1 MMISSGVCGRA
12 GTCHFFFPTMF
23 IRQTGYQVSQCVYGK
38 AGRGVQR
45 GGDWPLSFIFPIS
58 FLASPSFSLI
68 FLSFHFLALPIYTL
82 LPSVV
87 DVSWALTFSL
97 FASHFTRCSSH
108 HFIFNLSVIHRLQS
122 SSSSS
127 SPSTTLSYHHQ
138 HYHHHIL
145 SAKISWSDVETDEEM
160 NKTNL
165 VLACTQVRGPGKGS
179 WGVGTRIGGVSSSSI
194 G

>member
-45 GGDWPLSFIFPIS
+45 WRLAVVLYILYFLPCLSLFLSHLSLVSFPCAAHLYPPALRGGRLLGFDILSFRIS
-58 FLASPSFSLI
+58 FCALFLASFYFSPCPSSI
-68 FLSFHFLALPIYTL
+68 
-82 LPSVV
+82 
-87 DVSWALTFSL
+87 
-97 FASHFTRCSSH
+97 
-108 HFIFNLSVIHRLQS
+108 RLQ

-138 HYHHHIL
+138 HYHHHHIYQRRYL
-145 SAKISWSDVETDEEM
+145 GRTLKRM
-160 NKTNL
+160 RK
-165 VLACTQVRGPGKGS
+165 
-179 WGVGTRIGGVSSSSI
+179 
-194 G
+194 

>member
-1 MMISSGVCGRA
+1 M
-12 GTCHFFFPTMF
+12 
-23 IRQTGYQVSQCVYGK
+23 GK
-38 AGRGVQR
+38 PEGGFR
-45 GGDWPLSFIFPIS
+45 GGDWPLSFIFSIS
-58 FLASPSFSLI
+58 FPASPSFSLI
-68 FLSFHFLALPIYTL
+68 SLSFLFLALPIYTL

-87 DVSWALTFSL
+87 DVSWALTFYL
-97 FASHFTRCSSH
+97 FAFHFARCSSH
-108 HFIFNLSVIHRLQS
+108 HFIFSPCPLSIRLQS

-145 SAKISWSDVETDEEM
+145 SAKISWSDVETDEAM

-179 WGVGTRIGGVSSSSI
+179 WGVGDEDWWGFILEHRLDGAGGI
-194 G
+194 